1 MYFYLSKLLAPFLN
15 LTNLLLLL
23 IIFFSL
29 INFFYSKKIIRVLNK
44 TLIVFFLLICFF
56 PIGNFGFKYLEKNYL
71 NQSEIIRVKNIFV
84 LAGSE
89 DIQNTK
95 ISKKLNLNN
104 SSERL
109 IASVMLANRYPN
121 AEIYF
126 VGGDG
131 HLIKNSIDETTV
143 ALQFYKDVGFNLDR
157 VIFIN
162 NTTNTIENL
171 KEIKKIIRED
181 SENILIT
188 SAFHMKRSMMI
199 AKNYKLKL
207 IPYAVDFRATSYNSI
222 ITYYQRFSVSKNL
235 SSFDTFFREIIGI
248 LAFKASYQFT

>member
-1 MYFYLSKLLAPFLN
+1 M
-15 LTNLLLLL
+15 
-23 IIFFSL
+23 
-29 INFFYSKKIIRVLNK
+29 
-44 TLIVFFLLICFF
+44 
-56 PIGNFGFKYLEKNYL
+56 

-162 NTTNTIENL
+162 NTRNTIENL

-235 SSFDTFFREIIGI
+235 SSFDTFFREMIGI
-248 LAFKASYQFT
+248 FAFKASYQFT